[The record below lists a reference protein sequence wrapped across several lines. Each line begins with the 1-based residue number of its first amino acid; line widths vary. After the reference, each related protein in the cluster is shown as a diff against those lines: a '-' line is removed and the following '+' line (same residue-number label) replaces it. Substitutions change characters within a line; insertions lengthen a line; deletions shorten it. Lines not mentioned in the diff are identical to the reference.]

1 MRVNDI
7 AEFSDT
13 LSAGGE
19 TTLTVETE
27 ERNATMVM
35 LSVEDG
41 ASGAPVYHTLE
52 WEYIPTGQTGWRFYK
67 RTEAAQDSRT
77 HVEPA
82 LPRRM
87 RVTVANVTGGT
98 EDFDIRLMAMGP
110 QGNNAAGSMGMPPL
124 TDGEARTADVSQ
136 LFSTLDLND
145 GIRTTEVTSEFNL
158 TPAPLSVYRDW
169 WPAQKDRIEGTT
181 TEGSA
186 TYNGDTYVV
195 STDAS
200 TTGRSF
206 LETAGIGRYRS
217 GTIAI
222 AGLYVETDGPPV
234 GFAEWGYLRE
244 TDTNAL
250 KFRYESD
257 GTLSFVITRA
267 GVDTVIPQSL
277 WARSGE
283 QEVTDANG
291 DPVGIVQGIDG
302 MDGDGPSGVNL
313 NPDNGY
319 VYRVDFAW
327 YGGGAIA
334 PHIVEVGP
342 RGRQRAW
349 PTFVY
354 MPRGQ
359 TSISQPNQPV
369 SCVLNNDG
377 TATADSIKVAGR
389 QFSTAG
395 NFKDEVRETTHLLE
409 DIDITTSWEPWLFI
423 RRKDTIDGSVTAE
436 GISLDLGPVEWG
448 LDRAIAF
455 EARVGVIPS
464 GSPDWQTPSRTD
476 PNETA
481 LEVAETM
488 DGGGDLAVSDNGDKY
503 GGALSGTNSPSGNLT
518 DSAREFAT
526 PFPRQSVNAIFAKV
540 TGGQATQNSDLNLTM
555 PEGW

>member
-13 LSAGGE
+13 LDSGGT
-19 TTLTVETE
+19 TTLTVDTE

-41 ASGAPVYHTLE
+41 DGGEAVYHGLE
-52 WEYIPTGQTGWRFYK
+52 WEYRPTDAAGWRYYK
-67 RTEAAQDSRT
+67 GVDAHNDRT

-82 LPRRM
+82 LPRQM
-87 RVTVANVTGGT
+87 RVTVTNVTDAT
-98 EDFDIRLMAMGP
+98 TSFDIRLSSMGP

-124 TDGEARTADVSQ
+124 TDGEASVADVSV
-136 LFSTLDLND
+136 LFSTLDLNS
-145 GIRTTEVTSEFNL
+145 GVRTTEVKSEFNL
-158 TPAPLSVYRDW
+158 TPAPLSVFRDW
-169 WPAQKDRIEGTT
+169 WPAQKDKVEGTT

-186 TYNGDTYVV
+186 SYNGDTYVIE
-195 STDAS
+195 TDAS

-206 LETAGIGRYRS
+206 LETAGTGRYRAGS
-217 GTIAI
+217 IGI
-222 AGLYVETDGPPV
+222 AGIYVETDGPPV

-257 GTLSFVITRA
+257 GSLSFVVTRDA
-267 GVDTVIPQSL
+267 VDLVIPQST
-277 WARSGE
+277 WAASGE
-283 QEVTDANG
+283 QEVTDAN
-291 DPVGIVQGIDG
+291 DNPVGVVIGIDA
-302 MDGDGPSGVNL
+302 MDGTGPSGVTL
-313 NPDNGY
+313 NPDHGY

-342 RGRQRAW
+342 AGRQRAW
-349 PTFVY
+349 PLFVY

-395 NFKDEVRETTHLLE
+395 DFEDETRETSHLRE
-409 DIDITTSWEPWLFI
+409 DFDIPTTWEPWLLV
-423 RRKDTIDGSVTAE
+423 RRKDTIDGTATAE
-436 GISLDLGPVEWG
+436 GISFDLGPLAWAV
-448 LDRAIAF
+448 DQSIAF
-455 EARVGVIPS
+455 EARIGVVPD
-464 GSPDWQTPSRTD
+464 GSPDWQAPSRTSPD
-476 PNETA
+476 ETA
-481 LEVAETM
+481 VEVAETL
-488 DGGGDLAVSDNGDKY
+488 DGGNPLAVTDNGEKY
-503 GGALSGTNSPSGNLT
+503 GGNLAGAASGGNKTLT
-518 DSAREFAT
+518 DQSREFGA
-526 PFPRQSVNAIFAKV
+526 PFPRRTVNAIFAKALD
-540 TGGQATQNSDLNLTM
+540 TATSGSSLNTTI